1 VTAWETVKAV
11 LIIATFVVPIG
22 FDLGL
27 ERVFVAIGR
36 GVVRTAR
43 WVMRSR
49 RPALPRAIVHR
60 RTV

>member
-1 VTAWETVKAV
+1 VTAWETVEAV
-11 LIIATFVVPIG
+11 LIIASFVVPIG

-36 GVVRTAR
+36 GGARVAR
-43 WVMRSR
+43 WAMRSR
-49 RPALPRAIVHR
+49 TPALPRAIVHR